1 MKMMKKVTS
10 LLLATILIFATFAV
24 SGVGV
29 SAAKYSGSYGGV
41 NWEFDDSTNTMTFSG
56 DGQVD
61 AKAVSS
67 YANRTENIV
76 LKAEVSFSGLSTE
89 GFPQLKSIFADES
102 HESYSSVDGVL
113 FNKEM
118 KTICIYPSKKPGSSY
133 TIPDGV
139 VNIDDGAF
147 LNCTELT
154 DIKIP
159 DSVREVGI
167 SYTFE
172 NSGCYN
178 DPSNWDNNVL
188 YIDNCIVAVTYSRNP
203 ISGFYNIRPGTRMI
217 LSNGIITN
225 YGDDTVSLNKLT
237 GLSIPDSVTF
247 IYANR
252 SICDYSDFL
261 KDPKYLYAG
270 AYYLDNWLLATNE
283 HFSGHL
289 KIKEG
294 TRYIWEG
301 ALSNCNNATAIT
313 IPGSV
318 KSIPQL
324 RSIGFGTV
332 NKTTTEIFI
341 NEGVEIIEDYAF
353 YDFAELKKVSFPKS
367 LKKIYTDSC
376 FTSVDLNSDDGP
388 SVSYSMTSITFSYA
402 GTMDEWKDI
411 EIICP
416 HDEYTYYTD
425 FCEQPIHCSDGII
438 NEREPVPAPTYDE
451 QNNMPIPP
459 IFILIAIVV
468 LVIFIFTIIK
478 LRVKKKK
485 EKESSKE
492 YKTLS

>member
-10 LLLATILIFATFAV
+10 LFLATILVFATFAV

-61 AKAVSS
+61 AETVSS

-76 LKAEVSFSGLSTE
+76 LKSKVSFSGFSTE

-113 FNKEM
+113 FDKEM
-118 KTICIYPSKKPGSSY
+118 ETICIYPSKKPGSSY
-133 TIPDGV
+133 SIPDGV

-147 LNCTELT
+147 RNCTELT

-188 YIDNCIVAVTYSRNP
+188 YIDNCIVEVTYSRNP
-203 ISGFYNIRPGTRMI
+203 VSGFYNIRPGTRMI

-225 YGDDTVSLNKLT
+225 SGNDTVSLNKLT

-247 IYANR
+247 ICDKSVY
-252 SICDYSDFL
+252 DYSDFL

-294 TRYIWEG
+294 TRYIFQE
-301 ALSNCNNATAIT
+301 ALSNCNNVTAIT

-324 RSIGFGTV
+324 IHHNAI

-341 NEGVEIIEDYAF
+341 NEGVEIIEDSAF
-353 YDFAELKKVSFPKS
+353 DYFCELENISLPKS
-367 LKKIYTDSC
+367 LKKIYC
-376 FTSVDLNSDDGP
+376 QNNFCVNVDDFGGHISG
-388 SVSYSMTSITFSYA
+388 ITFSYA
-402 GTMDEWKDI
+402 GTMEEWKNI
-411 EIICP
+411 GITCP
-416 HDEYTYYTD
+416 YNEDTSN
-425 FCEQPIHCSDGII
+425 CLCKQPIHCSDGII
-438 NEREPVPAPTYDE
+438 NEPEPVPTPTYD

>member
-10 LLLATILIFATFAV
+10 LFLATILVLATFAV

-56 DGQVD
+56 GGQVD

-89 GFPQLKSIFADES
+89 GFPQLKSISADKNHS
-102 HESYSSVDGVL
+102 HHTTVDGVL
-113 FNKEM
+113 FDKEM
-118 KTICIYPSKKPGSSY
+118 ETICIYPSKKPGSSY
-133 TIPDGV
+133 SIPDGV

-188 YIDNCIVAVTYSRNP
+188 YIDNCIVAVTFSRNP

-225 YGDDTVSLNKLT
+225 SGNDTVSLNKLT

-247 IYANR
+247 IYGNR
-252 SICDYSDFL
+252 GIYDYSDFL

-294 TRYIWEG
+294 TRYICQE

-324 RSIGFGTV
+324 LRSIVFGTV

-341 NEGVEIIEDYAF
+341 NEGVEIIESGAF
-353 YDFAELKKVSFPKS
+353 DNFCELNNISLPKS
-367 LKKIYTDSC
+367 LKKIYLGGTFNPWCVEHNGSHMYG
-376 FTSVDLNSDDGP
+376 T
-388 SVSYSMTSITFSYA
+388 TFSYA
-402 GTMDEWKDI
+402 GTMEDWKKI
-411 EIICP
+411 EIIS
-416 HDEYTYYTD
+416 DSSEEYDD

-438 NEREPVPAPTYDE
+438 NEPEPVPAPTYDE
-451 QNNMPIPP
+451 QNNMLIPP